1 MTRPKKCRR
10 ISFIPGT
17 TYFKPAGI
25 PMKFL
30 DEICLSLEETEALRL
45 KDIEGLDQEACAECM
60 NVSQPT
66 IQRILE
72 SARKK
77 ISDAL
82 LNGKAIKIEGGN
94 VEMLLQVYVC
104 ENGHQW
110 NMTLEQASA
119 EPPQTCPV
127 CNSTAISKQSG
138 NDFLCR
144 MGKGDCYRR
153 GLNQ

>member
-10 ISFIPGT
+10 ISFIPGV

-25 PMKFL
+25 PMRFL
-30 DEICLSLEETEALRL
+30 DEICLSLEETEAIRL
-45 KDIEGLDQEACAECM
+45 KDIEDLDQAACAERM
-60 NVSQPT
+60 NVSRPT
-66 IQRILE
+66 VQRILE

-94 VEMLLQVYVC
+94 VEMLPQHYVC

-110 NMTLEQASA
+110 NMSLEQASV

-127 CNSTAISKQSG
+127 CNTIAISKQMES
-138 NDFLCR
+138 NFLCR
-144 MGKGDCYRR
+144 QSKGRCLRN
-153 GLNQ
+153 GHNH

>member
-10 ISFIPGT
+10 ISFIPGA

-25 PMKFL
+25 PMRFL

-45 KDIEGLDQEACAECM
+45 KDIEGLDQVACAERM

-66 IQRILE
+66 VQRILE

-94 VEMLLQVYVC
+94 VEMLPQHYIC

-110 NMTLEQASA
+110 NVPLEQASV
-119 EPPQTCPV
+119 ELPQTCPV
-127 CNSTAISKQSG
+127 CSTTAISVMP
-138 NDFLCR
+138 DFSC
-144 MGKGDCYRR
+144 RR
-153 GLNQ
+153 GRGRCHRRGFDR

>member
-10 ISFIPGT
+10 IGFIPNVV
-17 TYFKPAGI
+17 YFKPAGI
-25 PMKFL
+25 PMRFL

-45 KDIEGLDQEACAECM
+45 KDIEGLDQIACAEHM

-66 IQRILE
+66 VQRILE

-94 VEMLLQVYVC
+94 VEMLPQRYVC
-104 ENGHQW
+104 ENGHEW
-110 NMTLEQASA
+110 DVPLEQASK
-119 EPPQTCPV
+119 EQPQTCPV
-127 CNSTAISKQSG
+127 CNTAAISVMPE
-138 NDFLCR
+138 NDFSFRRGRGRCH
-144 MGKGDCYRR
+144 RR
-153 GLNQ
+153 GLNR